1 MSKHLCECSECGD
14 EHPFRALIHSDLF
27 PGFLCPKCKELE
39 DRQIDNTELEKEHY
53 EKTDDDNSS
62 STGTPE

>member
-14 EHPFRALIHSDLF
+14 EHPFRALIHSELF

-39 DRQIDNTELEKEHY
+39 DRQMDNEKEKEKEQY
-53 EKTDDDNSS
+53 EKTDDSS